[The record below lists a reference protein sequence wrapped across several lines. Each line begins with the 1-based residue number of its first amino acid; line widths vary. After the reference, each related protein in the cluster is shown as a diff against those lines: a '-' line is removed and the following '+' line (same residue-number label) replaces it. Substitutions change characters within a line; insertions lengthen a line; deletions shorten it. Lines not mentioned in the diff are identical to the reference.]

1 MHKELI
7 SGERIFVIHDFLSP
21 GECDMHIGA
30 SESVGY
36 DEATITTGR
45 GFEMRK
51 DIRNNTRVILEAP
64 RLAEE
69 LFERARPLLPEQVD
83 NWSLTGLN
91 ERFRYYR
98 YDPGQTFRPHLDGSF
113 RRSEREQ
120 SIITFMVYLNDGFT
134 GGGTIFHPR
143 TGEKIEVVPRQG
155 MALVF
160 EHPQLHEGAPVLS
173 GRKYVLRTDVM
184 YTLQPSAD
192 GDHA

>member
-1 MHKELI
+1 MQKERI

-21 GECDMHIGA
+21 GECDAHIGA
-30 SESVGY
+30 GEAVGFE
-36 DEATITTGR
+36 EATISLPR
-45 GFEMRK
+45 GPEMRK
-51 DIRNNTRVILEAP
+51 EIRNNTRVILDAP

-69 LFERARPLLPEQVD
+69 LFERARPYLPERID
-83 NWSLTGLN
+83 NWQFAGLN

-113 RRSEREQ
+113 RRTDRER
-120 SIITFMVYLNDGFT
+120 SLLTFMVYLNDGFS
-134 GGGTIFHPR
+134 GGSTVFHSR
-143 TGEKIEVVPRQG
+143 TGEDLEVVPCEG

-184 YTLQPSAD
+184 YTLRSS
-192 GDHA
+192 GDDV